1 MTLGFA
7 ELKLG
12 DIIEL
17 KGPIGHFI
25 WKNQGTALLDGV
37 EKRIREIGMV
47 CGGSGITP
55 ILQVVRGI
63 FGDSSD
69 TTTKVSVLDVNRFV
83 EDILCR
89 DELDLLAAEHPT
101 RLRIHYSLTG
111 GQIPNDWSY
120 STGRIT
126 SEMLQAHLPKAGED
140 GIVCICGPPP
150 MERQIKGGRES
161 LCESGVRLMALQASY

>member
-7 ELKLG
+7 ELKIG
-12 DIIEL
+12 DVVEL

-25 WKNQGTALLDGV
+25 WKGQGTALLDGIERRV
-37 EKRIREIGMV
+37 REIAMV

-63 FGDSSD
+63 LGDSSD
-69 TTTKVSVLDVNRFV
+69 TTTKVSILDVNRFV
-83 EDILCR
+83 GDILCR
-89 DELDLLAAEHPT
+89 DELDLLAAQHPT

-111 GQIPNDWSY
+111 NPTPSDWSY

-126 SEMLQAHLPKAGED
+126 DEMLKVHLPEAGE
-140 GIVCICGPPP
+140 GKIIGICGPPP
-150 MERQIKGGRES
+150 MEQQIKGRRKS
-161 LCESGVRLMALQASY
+161 FMYWSGVRLMIH